1 MVCILD
7 LYFQFGM
14 EFALKR
20 PIIFKV
26 FPAEIFSNKQ
36 FTLVTIVLWMLQAS
50 DPETKVNKNWV
61 VLHVDGTAAI

>member
-36 FTLVTIVLWMLQAS
+36 FTLVTIVL
-50 DPETKVNKNWV
+50 
-61 VLHVDGTAAI
+61 